1 MGLALSLHGKAD
13 WLLAAEML
21 KRGELVVFPTD
32 TVYGVGCDPY
42 DTSAIARIY
51 AAKGRSAQKALPLL
65 LAGVEYLDRVA
76 VEVPG
81 AAKELGGAFWPGALT
96 LVVPRRPELPEL
108 LSGNAT
114 IAVRV
119 PDHDDLRELIKGCG
133 GFIAATSANLSGQP
147 DATNAEA
154 ARDYLADW
162 VAVVIDGG
170 PVRGGLPS
178 TVVDCT
184 VSPARVLR
192 EGAIPSGDIYSV
204 LGEQRGDPQC

>member
-1 MGLALSLHGKAD
+1 MGLALSLQGKAD
-13 WLLAAEML
+13 WLLAAEMI

-42 DTSAIARIY
+42 DITAIARIY
-51 AAKGRSAQKALPLL
+51 EAKGRSAQKALPLL
-65 LAGVEYLDRVA
+65 LAGVDYLDKVA
-76 VEVPG
+76 LEVPS
-81 AAKELGGAFWPGALT
+81 AAQALGEAFWPGALT

-119 PDHDDLRELIKGCG
+119 PGHEDLRNMIRECG

-147 DATNAEA
+147 DATDAES
-154 ARDYLADW
+154 ARDYLGEW
-162 VAVVIDGG
+162 VALVVDGG
-170 PVRGGLPS
+170 PVRGGVPS

-192 EGAIPSGDIYSV
+192 EGAISSGEIERV
-204 LGEQRGDPQC
+204 LGKQRGDSRC